1 MNDARRI
8 AQNRAAHDRL
18 RAGYDSRHPEIRNS
32 IEQSRLTASVARAV
46 SAITSAT
53 PLADRVM
60 LDVGAGTGNL
70 TEKLL
75 EHPGRVI
82 ASDLSARML
91 EDLAGRFCFVVA
103 VPIGTSTEEA
113 RNATD
118 AARVRLTT
126 QVLNGTDLRP
136 LADASVDLVGAYSV
150 LHHVPD
156 YLALVDEMVRVVKPG
171 GVILLEHEKAPQYWT
186 PSPALE
192 RFLHGAVVW
201 PEKRWTRF
209 VDPRRYWARLRP
221 YLIWQRWFDAR
232 WMPEGDIHIW
242 PDDHVEW
249 ASVEARL
256 RAGGCVPVAVED
268 HLAYEPR
275 FDRAAWES
283 ARHEAT
289 DTRMYLARKAEAR

>member
-1 MNDARRI
+1 MTSARRI

-18 RAGYDSRHPEIRNS
+18 RAGYDARHPEIHNP
-32 IEQSRLTASVARAV
+32 IEQARLTASVARAV
-46 SAITSAT
+46 QAITSAT
-53 PLADRVM
+53 PVADRVM

-70 TEKLL
+70 TVQLL
-75 EHPGRVI
+75 AHPGRVI
-82 ASDLSARML
+82 ASDLSAGML
-91 EDLAGRFCFVVA
+91 GDLAARF
-103 VPIGTSTEEA
+103 
-113 RNATD
+113 ATQSR
-118 AARVRLTT
+118 AQFTT
-126 QVLNGTDLRP
+126 QRLNGTDLRP
-136 LADASVDLVGAYSV
+136 LADASVDLVSAYSV

-156 YLALVDEMVRVVKPG
+156 YLALVGEMTRVLRPG

-186 PSPALE
+186 PSPALA
-192 RFLHGAVVW
+192 RFLQRAVVW

-242 PDDHVEW
+242 PDDHVDW
-249 ASVEARL
+249 ARVEARL
-256 RAGGCVPVAVED
+256 LAGGCSPVAVED

-275 FDRAAWES
+275 FDRAAWEA
-283 ARHEAT
+283 ARHDAT

>member
-1 MNDARRI
+1 MTDARRI

-18 RAGYDSRHPEIRNS
+18 RGGYDARHPEIHNP
-32 IEQSRLTASVARAV
+32 IEQARLTASVARAV
-46 SAITSAT
+46 QAITSDT
-53 PLADRVM
+53 PAADRVM

-70 TEKLL
+70 TGKLL
-75 EHPGRVI
+75 AHPGRVI
-82 ASDLSARML
+82 AADLSAGML
-91 EDLAGRFCFVVA
+91 GDLA
-103 VPIGTSTEEA
+103 A
-113 RNATD
+113 RHGA
-118 AARVRLTT
+118 RLTM
-126 QVLNGTDLRP
+126 QLLNGTDLRP

-156 YLALVDEMVRVVKPG
+156 YLALVDEMVRVLRPG

-192 RFLHGAVVW
+192 RFLNGAVVW

-209 VDPRRYWARLRP
+209 VDPRRYWARIRP
-221 YLIWQRWFDAR
+221 HLIWQRWFDAR

-256 RAGGCVPVAVED
+256 RAGGCAPVAVED

-275 FDRAAWES
+275 FDRAAWEA

-289 DTRMYLARKAEAR
+289 DTRMYLARKVEAR

>member
-1 MNDARRI
+1 MTDARRI

-18 RAGYDSRHPEIRNS
+18 RGGYDARHPEIHNP
-32 IEQSRLTASVARAV
+32 IEQARLTASVARAV
-46 SAITSAT
+46 QAITSDT
-53 PLADRVM
+53 PAADRVM

-70 TEKLL
+70 TGKLL
-75 EHPGRVI
+75 AHPGRVI
-82 ASDLSARML
+82 AADLSAGML
-91 EDLAGRFCFVVA
+91 GDLA
-103 VPIGTSTEEA
+103 A
-113 RNATD
+113 RHGA
-118 AARVRLTT
+118 RLTT
-126 QVLNGTDLRP
+126 QLLNGTDLRP

-156 YLALVDEMVRVVKPG
+156 YLALVDEMVRVLRPG

-192 RFLHGAVVW
+192 RFLNGAVVW

-209 VDPRRYWARLRP
+209 VDPRRYWARIRP
-221 YLIWQRWFDAR
+221 HLIWQRWFDAR

-256 RAGGCVPVAVED
+256 RAGGCAPVAVED

-275 FDRAAWES
+275 FDRAAWEA

-289 DTRMYLARKAEAR
+289 DTRMYLARKVEAR

>member
-1 MNDARRI
+1 MTDARRI

-18 RAGYDSRHPEIRNS
+18 RAGYDARHPEIHNPV
-32 IEQSRLTASVARAV
+32 EQARLTASVARAV
-46 SAITSAT
+46 DAITSVT
-53 PLADRVM
+53 PVADRVM

-70 TEKLL
+70 TGKLL
-75 EHPGRVI
+75 AHPGRVI
-82 ASDLSARML
+82 AADLSAGML
-91 EDLAGRFCFVVA
+91 GDLAARF
-103 VPIGTSTEEA
+103 
-113 RNATD
+113 AT
-118 AARVRLTT
+118 AAPFTT
-126 QVLNGTDLRP
+126 QLLNGTDLRP

-156 YLALVDEMVRVVKPG
+156 YLALVDEMVRVLRPG

-192 RFLHGAVVW
+192 RFLNGAVVW

-209 VDPRRYWARLRP
+209 ADPRRYWARIRP
-221 YLIWQRWFDAR
+221 HLIWQRWFDAR

-249 ASVEARL
+249 AGVEARL
-256 RAGGCVPVAVED
+256 RAGGCMPVAVED

-275 FDRAAWES
+275 FDRAAWEA

-289 DTRMYLARKAEAR
+289 DTRMYLARKTEAR

>member
-1 MNDARRI
+1 MTDARRI

-18 RAGYDSRHPEIRNS
+18 RSGYDARHPEIHNDV
-32 IEQSRLTASVARAV
+32 EQARLTASVAQAV
-46 SAITSAT
+46 DAIRSRT
-53 PLADRVM
+53 PPRDRVL
-60 LDVGAGTGNL
+60 LDVGAGMGNL

-75 EHPGRVI
+75 ANDCRVI
-82 ASDLSARML
+82 ASDLSAGML
-91 EDLAGRFCFVVA
+91 EELD
-103 VPIGTSTEEA
+103 A
-113 RNATD
+113 RYGPSG
-118 AARVRLTT
+118 RLTT
-126 QVLNGTDLRP
+126 FVLNGTDLRP
-136 LADASVDLVGAYSV
+136 LADASVDFVGAYSV

-156 YLALVDEMVRVVKPG
+156 YLALVDDMVRVVRPG

-192 RFLHGAVVW
+192 RFLKGAVIR

-221 YLIWQRWFDAR
+221 LLIWQRWFDAR

-249 ASVEARL
+249 ARVDERL
-256 RAGGCVPVAVED
+256 RAGGCVPVAVTD

-275 FDRAAWES
+275 FDRAAWEA

-289 DTRMYLARKAEAR
+289 DTRTYLARKADGT